1 MSTSNK
7 KLAVLIDADN
17 APADIIDEML
27 EEIAKYGVASVKR
40 IYGDWS
46 HGLSKWKATLLPHA
60 IIPVQQFAYT
70 KGKNATDMALVIDAM
85 DLLYSG
91 NFDGFCIVSSDSDFT
106 RLASRLRESGLTVY
120 GFGEKKTP
128 ESFRRACDKFVYVEI
143 FRPEKNLPKQKNAPN
158 QNNKSNNN
166 QELINLIK
174 RAVKETADDL
184 GWANLAPIGSYINK
198 VNPDFD
204 SRLYGFSKLSDLIKS
219 LDLFEHRTD
228 NNQLQVRRLNK
239 NETQRVLTD
248 ESPKQSHF
256 ESSSSQK
263 DSNNMQSSENSEKN
277 TSGSLKKKSAKNKPN
292 HAPQNSN
299 SEFSGSLKDSNNVQ
313 SSENT
318 EKNTSG
324 SLKKK
329 SAKNKPNHAPQN
341 PNPESSGSLKDSNN
355 VQSSDNPEKNTSGS
369 LKNNKPNFSKIIPIV
384 QNAIDACADPK
395 GWARLGEVLKY
406 LELHIQATQYGFD
419 NTRDLIH
426 SIYDDWL
433 EIKKLGRGE
442 RIRINK
448 RFISKNE

>member
-158 QNNKSNNN
+158 QNNKSSNN

-263 DSNNMQSSENSEKN
+263 DSNNVQSSENSEKN

-292 HAPQNSN
+292 HAPQSSN
-299 SEFSGSLKDSNNVQ
+299 S
-313 SSENT
+313 
-318 EKNTSG
+318 
-324 SLKKK
+324 
-329 SAKNKPNHAPQN
+329 
-341 PNPESSGSLKDSNN
+341 ESSGSLKDSNN
-355 VQSSDNPEKNTSGS
+355 VQSSENPEKNTSGS

-419 NTRDLIH
+419 NTRELIH